1 MWLSTFSMKL
11 AGGGPSRQCS
21 EVGRLKFW
29 RSRFWRSKRGIL
41 TLSVVVL
48 LALFLVRPGANR
60 LRARIVNSISLAL
73 GRQVDVAAVNLRL
86 LPRPGF
92 ELENFVIHDDPAFS
106 AEPMLRAQEVTA
118 SLRIIS
124 LLRGRLEISRLNLTE
139 PSLNLVR
146 NNEGHW
152 NLENL
157 IERTAKIAVAPTSK
171 AKTERRPGFPYIE
184 ADRGRINF
192 KFGAEKKPY
201 ALTEADFALWQDSE
215 NAWGMRLKA
224 QPVRTD
230 FNLSDTG
237 TVSVSGSWQRAASL
251 RDTPLQFSLHW
262 DRAQLG
268 QVTKLTYGNDKGW
281 RGGLEVSA
289 TLTGTP
295 ANLAILTA
303 ASVEDFRR
311 YDIFGGGDLRLAI
324 QCAGHYSTVD
334 RALSDVGC
342 NAPVGDGAVAL
353 TGRVDHPFS
362 SRTYDLA
369 LTAQDLP
376 IQSLIAVARH
386 AKQGVPDDLIAAGR
400 LNGNVKLR
408 HGADSHVSEVA
419 WEGRGETAGFEL
431 RSKVTKT
438 ELVLGKVPLS
448 VSPAVDSRL
457 ASQIVASPLETCLVV
472 GPFNLA
478 LGRPA
483 PAVVRGWAS
492 RSGYSF
498 TVRGDAQLQRVL
510 QVARTVGIP
519 APQTAAEGLA
529 KIDLQIAGGWSG
541 FAAPRATGKAQLRSI
556 RADVRELNAPLE
568 IVSANLTLAPDEIS
582 VQNLAAAIAGTSWQG
597 SLSLPRPCAAPEPCS
612 VHFDLHAVEIA
623 TDRLNQLIN
632 PHVRKQPWYGFLSSS
647 AAGVPYLLAVHA
659 VGKLTAD
666 HVVVRKLIGNR
677 VSANVELNRGKLR
690 VSDLRGDVLGGK
702 HVGEWEADFTTK
714 PPEYSGS
721 GTLERVSLDQ
731 LSASMNDDWITGSAT
746 ASYRVKTSGLDAT
759 ELFASAVSTLKLEA
773 GDGLLSHIALTE
785 GTGPLQMQR
794 LAALLSL
801 RDGKFEIQEGKLETS
816 AGIFQVSGTA
826 SLTRVLNLK
835 LTREGAPGFNV
846 TGTLTEPHVSPIV
859 SAETQAAL
867 KP

>member
-1 MWLSTFSMKL
+1 M
-11 AGGGPSRQCS
+11 
-21 EVGRLKFW
+21 KFW
-29 RSRFWRSKRGIL
+29 RSRFWRSKRGVL
-41 TLSVVVL
+41 TVCVVVL
-48 LALFLVRPGANR
+48 LALFLIRPGVNR

-146 NNEGHW
+146 NKEGHW

-237 TVSVSGSWQRAASL
+237 MVSVSGSWQRAASL
-251 RDTPLQFSLHW
+251 RDTPLQFSLQW

-281 RGGLEVSA
+281 RGGLKVSA

-295 ANLAILTA
+295 ANLAIVTA

-324 QCAGHYSTVD
+324 ACDGHYSTVD
-334 RALSDVGC
+334 RVLSEVGC
-342 NAPVGDGAVAL
+342 NAPVGDGTVTLA
-353 TGRVDHPFS
+353 GRVDHPFS
-362 SRTYDLA
+362 SRNYDFA
-369 LTAQDLP
+369 LTARDLP
-376 IQSLIAVARH
+376 IQSLISLARH
-386 AKQGVPDDLIAAGR
+386 AKQGVPDDLIAAGH
-400 LNGNVKLR
+400 LNGTVKLR
-408 HGADSHVSEVA
+408 HGADSQLSEVA
-419 WEGRGETAGFEL
+419 WEGKGETSGFEVE
-431 RSKVTKT
+431 SKVTKT

-448 VSPAVDSRL
+448 VSPVADSKSATTR
-457 ASQIVASPLETCLVV
+457 QIVASPLETCLVV
-472 GPFNLA
+472 GPFNLP

-483 PAVVRGWAS
+483 PAVLRGWAS
-492 RSGYSF
+492 RSGYGF
-498 TVRGDAQLQRVL
+498 AVRGDAQLQRVL

-529 KIDLQIAGGWSG
+529 KIDLQIAGVWSG

-556 RADVRELNAPLE
+556 RADVRGLNAPLE
-568 IVSANLTLAPDEIS
+568 IASANLTLAADQVS
-582 VQNLAAAIAGTSWQG
+582 VQNLTAAIADTSWQG
-597 SLSLPRPCAAPEPCS
+597 SLTLPRPCAAPESCS
-612 VHFDLHAVEIA
+612 VHFDLHADEIA

-647 AAGVPYLLAVHA
+647 AAGVPYLLTVHA
-659 VGKLTAD
+659 MGKLTVD

-677 VSANVELNRGKLR
+677 VSANVELNKGKLR

-702 HVGEWEADFTTK
+702 HVGEWEADFTAK

-759 ELFASAVSTLKLEA
+759 ELFASAVSTLKLDA
-773 GDGLLSHIALTE
+773 RDGVLSHIALTE

-794 LAALLSL
+794 LTAQLALHN
-801 RDGKFEIQEGKLETS
+801 GKFEIQEGKLDTPT
-816 AGIFQVSGTA
+816 GMFQVSGTA

-835 LTREGAPGFNV
+835 LTREGATGFNV

-859 SAETQAAL
+859 SPETQAEL

>member
-11 AGGGPSRQCS
+11 AGEGPSRQCS
-21 EVGRLKFW
+21 EVERLKFW

-41 TLSVVVL
+41 ALSVIVL

-146 NNEGHW
+146 NKEGHW

-201 ALTEADFALWQDSE
+201 ALTEADFSLWQDSE

-237 TVSVSGSWQRAASL
+237 TVNVAGSWQRAASL
-251 RDTPLQFSLHW
+251 RDTPVQFSLQW

-281 RGGLEVSA
+281 RGGLYVSA

-295 ANLAILTA
+295 ANLAIVTA

-311 YDIFGGGDLRLAI
+311 YDIFGGGDLRLAL
-324 QCAGHYSTVD
+324 QCTGRYSTVD
-334 RALSDVGC
+334 RALSEVGC
-342 NAPVGDGAVAL
+342 NVPVGDGAVEL
-353 TGRVDHPFS
+353 TGEVDHPFS

-376 IQSLIAVARH
+376 IQSLISFARH
-386 AKQGVPDDLIAAGR
+386 AKQGVPDDLVATGR

-408 HGADSHVSEVA
+408 RGVSDVA
-419 WEGRGETAGFEL
+419 WEGRGETADFEL
-431 RSKVTKT
+431 ESKVTKT
-438 ELVLGKVPLS
+438 DLVLGKVPFA
-448 VSPAVDSRL
+448 VSPATDSKSATKR
-457 ASQIVASPLETCLVV
+457 QIVASPLETCLIV

-483 PAVVRGWAS
+483 PAVVHGSAS

-519 APQTAAEGLA
+519 ALQTAAEGLA
-529 KIDLQIAGGWSG
+529 KLDLQIAGGWSG
-541 FAAPRATGKAQLRSI
+541 FAAPRTTGKAQLRSI
-556 RADVRELNAPLE
+556 RAEVRGLNAPLE
-568 IVSANLTLAPDEIS
+568 IAAANLTLAADQIS
-582 VQNLAAAIAGTSWQG
+582 VQNLTTTIAGTSWEG
-597 SLSLPRPCAAPEPCS
+597 SLTLPRPCAAPESCS
-612 VHFDLHAVEIA
+612 VHFDLHADEIA

-647 AAGVPYLLAVHA
+647 TVGVPYLLTVHA
-659 VGKLTAD
+659 VGKLTSNQ
-666 HVVVRKLIGNR
+666 VVVRRLIGNR
-677 VSANVELNRGKLR
+677 VSANVELNKGKLR

-702 HVGEWEADFTTK
+702 HVGEWEADFTVK
-714 PPEYSGS
+714 PPQYSGS

-759 ELFASAVSTLKLEA
+759 ELFASALSTLKLDA
-773 GDGLLSHIALTE
+773 RDGLLSHIALTE

-794 LAALLSL
+794 LTTQLSL
-801 RDGKFEIQEGKLETS
+801 HDGKFEIEEGKLETPT
-816 AGIFQVSGTA
+816 GMFQVSGTA
-826 SLTRVLNLK
+826 TLTRVLNLK

-859 SAETQAAL
+859 SPETQAEL

>member
-1 MWLSTFSMKL
+1 M
-11 AGGGPSRQCS
+11 
-21 EVGRLKFW
+21 
-29 RSRFWRSKRGIL
+29 
-41 TLSVVVL
+41 L
-48 LALFLVRPGANR
+48 LGLFLVRPGANR

-73 GRQVDVAAVNLRL
+73 GRPVDVSAVNLRL

-92 ELENFVIHDDPAFS
+92 DLENFVIHDDPAFS

-146 NNEGHW
+146 NKEGHW

-171 AKTERRPGFPYIE
+171 AKTEKRPGFPYIE

-192 KFGAEKKPY
+192 KFGAEKTPY

-224 QPVRTD
+224 QPIRTD

-237 TVSVSGSWQRAASL
+237 VISVNGSWQRAASL
-251 RDTPLQFSLHW
+251 RDTPLQFSLEW
-262 DRAQLG
+262 YRAQLG

-281 RGGLEVSA
+281 RGGVEVST

-295 ANLAILTA
+295 ANLAIVTA
-303 ASVEDFRR
+303 ASVDDFRR
-311 YDIFGGGDLRLAI
+311 YDIFGGGDLRLAM
-324 QCAGHYSTVD
+324 QCTGHYSTVD

-342 NAPVGDGAVAL
+342 NAPVGDGTVTL

-362 SRTYDLA
+362 SRNYDLA
-369 LTAQDLP
+369 LIARDLP
-376 IQSLIAVARH
+376 IRSLIALARH

-400 LNGNVKLR
+400 LNGSMKLR
-408 HGADSHVSEVA
+408 QAADSRVHEVL
-419 WEGRGETAGFEL
+419 WEGGGETSGFEL
-431 RSKVTKT
+431 GSKLTKT
-438 ELVLGKVPLS
+438 ELLLGRVPFS
-448 VSPAVDSRL
+448 VSPATDSKSVA
-457 ASQIVASPLETCLVV
+457 ASRQIVGAPVETCLVV

-478 LGRPA
+478 MGRPS

-498 TVRGDAQLQRVL
+498 TIHGDAQLQRVL

-519 APQTAAEGLA
+519 APQPVADGLA
-529 KIDLQIAGGWSG
+529 RIDLQIAGGWSG
-541 FAAPRATGKAQLRSI
+541 FAAPRAMGKAQLHSI
-556 RADVRELNAPLE
+556 RAEVRGLNAPLE
-568 IVSANLTLAPDEIS
+568 IVSANLLLSPDQIN
-582 VQNLAAAIAGTSWQG
+582 VQGLTASIADTSWQG
-597 SLSLPRPCAAPEPCS
+597 SLTLPRQCTVPESCPIR
-612 VHFDLHAVEIA
+612 FDLHADEIA

-632 PHVRKQPWYGFLSSS
+632 PHVRKQPWYGFLSSPT
-647 AAGVPYLLAVHA
+647 AAVPYLLTVHA
-659 VGKLTAD
+659 VGKLAANS
-666 HVVVRKLIGNR
+666 VVVRKLVGNR
-677 VSANVELNRGKLR
+677 VSANVELNKGKLR

-702 HVGEWEADFTTK
+702 HIGEWEADFAAK

-731 LSASMNDDWITGSAT
+731 LAEIMNDDWITGFAT
-746 ASYRVKTSGLDAT
+746 AAYRVKTSGLDAT
-759 ELFASAVSTLKLEA
+759 ELFASAVSTLRLDA
-773 GDGLLSHIALTE
+773 RDGLLRHIALTE

-794 LAALLSL
+794 LTTQLSL
-801 RDGKFEIQEGKLETS
+801 HDGKFEIQEGKLETS

-835 LTREGAPGFNV
+835 LTREGAPGLNV
-846 TGTLTEPHVSPIV
+846 TGTLTEPHVSQIQSP
-859 SAETQAAL
+859 ETQAAL

>member
-1 MWLSTFSMKL
+1 MKFWQ
-11 AGGGPSRQCS
+11 S
-21 EVGRLKFW
+21 KFW
-29 RSRFWRSKRGIL
+29 RSRFWRSKRVLL
-41 TLSVVVL
+41 TLAVVVL

-60 LRARIVNSISLAL
+60 LRTRIVSSISLAL
-73 GRQVDVAAVNLRL
+73 GRPVDVAAVHLRL

-92 ELENFVIHDDPAFS
+92 DLENFVIHDDPAFS
-106 AEPMLRAQEVTA
+106 AEPLLRAQEVTA

-146 NNEGHW
+146 NAEGHW

-157 IERTAKIAVAPTSK
+157 VERTAHISVAPTSK

-215 NAWGMRLKA
+215 NTWGMRMKA

-237 TVSVSGSWQRAASL
+237 MVSVSGSWQRAASL
-251 RDTPLQFSLHW
+251 HDTPLQFSLLW
-262 DRAQLG
+262 DGAQLG
-268 QVTKLTYGNDKGW
+268 QVTKLAYGNDKGW
-281 RGGLEVSA
+281 RGGLEVST

-295 ANLAILTA
+295 ANLAIVTS

-311 YDIFGGGDLRLAI
+311 YDIFGGGDLRLAL
-324 QCAGHYSTVD
+324 QCAGHYSSVD
-334 RALSDVGC
+334 RSLSEVGC
-342 NAPVGDGAVAL
+342 NAPVGDGTMAV

-362 SRTYDLA
+362 SRNLDLSLSA
-369 LTAQDLP
+369 RDLP
-376 IQSLIAVARH
+376 IRSLIAFARH
-386 AKQGVPDDLIAAGR
+386 AKQGVPDDLTAAGR
-400 LNGNVKLR
+400 LNANVKLR
-408 HGADSHVSEVA
+408 RTSDFPANLVA
-419 WEGRGETAGFEL
+419 WEGKGETSGFEL
-431 RSKVTKT
+431 GSKLTKT
-438 ELVLGKVPLS
+438 ELVLGRVPFSISAATDSKSSASLRQIDT
-448 VSPAVDSRL
+448 PA
-457 ASQIVASPLETCLVV
+457 LETSLVV

-498 TVRGDAQLQRVL
+498 ALRGDAQLQRVL
-510 QVARTVGIP
+510 QLARTLGIP
-519 APQTAAEGLA
+519 APQPSADGLA
-529 KIDLQIAGGWSG
+529 KIDLQIAGAWLG
-541 FAAPRATGKAQLRSI
+541 FAAPRAVGKAQLHSI
-556 RADVRELNAPLE
+556 RAEVRGLNAPLE
-568 IVSANLTLAPDEIS
+568 IVSANLLLTPDQIN
-582 VQNLAAAIAGTSWQG
+582 VQNVTALAADTLWQG
-597 SLSLPRPCAAPEPCS
+597 SLVLPRQCAVPDSCPIR
-612 VHFDLHAVEIA
+612 FDLHADEIA

-647 AAGVPYLLAVHA
+647 ASGAPYLLAVHA
-659 VGKLTAD
+659 VGKITAN
-666 HVVVRKLIGNR
+666 HVVVRKLTGNR
-677 VSANVELNRGKLR
+677 VSADVELNKGKVR
-690 VSDLRGDVLGGK
+690 VSNLRGDVLGGK
-702 HVGEWEADFTTK
+702 HIGEWEADFTAK

-731 LSASMNDDWITGSAT
+731 LSTSMNDDWITGSAT
-746 ASYRVKTSGLDAT
+746 ATYRVKASGLDAT
-759 ELFASAVSTLKLEA
+759 ELFASAVSTVTMDA
-773 GDGLLSHIALTE
+773 RDGTLPHIALGE
-785 GTGPLQMQR
+785 GTGPLQIRR
-794 LAALLSL
+794 LAARLSL
-801 RDGKFEIQEGKLETS
+801 RDGEFEIQEAKLDTTT
-816 AGIFQVSGTA
+816 GVFQVSGTA

-846 TGTLTEPHVSPIV
+846 TGTLTEPHVSPTV
-859 SAETQAAL
+859 SPETQAEL

>member
-1 MWLSTFSMKL
+1 M
-11 AGGGPSRQCS
+11 
-21 EVGRLKFW
+21 KFW

-157 IERTAKIAVAPTSK
+157 IERTAKIVVAPTSK

-612 VHFDLHAVEIA
+612 VHFDLHADEIA

>member
-1 MWLSTFSMKL
+1 MWLSTSSMKL
-11 AGGGPSRQCS
+11 AGGGRSRWCS
-21 EVGRLKFW
+21 EVARLKFW
-29 RSRFWRSKRGIL
+29 RSRRGIL
-41 TLSVVVL
+41 TLSVVAL

-124 LLRGRLEISRLNLTE
+124 LLRGRLEISRLSLTE
-139 PSLNLVR
+139 PSFNLVR
-146 NNEGHW
+146 NKDGHW

-157 IERTAKIAVAPTSK
+157 IERTSRIAVAPTSK

-230 FNLSDTG
+230 FNLTDTG
-237 TVSVSGSWQRAASL
+237 TVNVGGSWQRAASL
-251 RDTPLQFSLHW
+251 RDTPLQFSFQW

-268 QVTKLTYGNDKGW
+268 QVTKLTYGNDEGW
-281 RGGLEVSA
+281 RGGVEVSA

-295 ANLAILTA
+295 ANLAIATA

-311 YDIFGGGDLRLAI
+311 YDIFGGGDLRMAI
-324 QCAGHYSTVD
+324 RCNGHYSTVD
-334 RALSDVGC
+334 RALSEVGC
-342 NAPVGDGAVAL
+342 NAPVGDGAVML
-353 TGRVDHPFS
+353 SGRVDHPFS

-376 IQSLIAVARH
+376 IRSLISLARH

-400 LNGNVKLR
+400 LNGSVKLR
-408 HGADSHVSEVA
+408 CGIDSQVSELA
-419 WEGRGETAGFEL
+419 WEGRGETSGFEL
-431 RSKVTKT
+431 ESKVTKT
-438 ELVLGKVPLS
+438 ELVLGKVPFSL
-448 VSPAVDSRL
+448 SPA
-457 ASQIVASPLETCLVV
+457 ASQKSATTRQIVACPLETCLVI
-472 GPFNLA
+472 GPFNVA

-483 PAVVRGWAS
+483 PTVVRGWAS
-492 RSGYSF
+492 RSGYGF
-498 TVRGDAQLQRVL
+498 TVRGDAEVQRVL
-510 QVARTVGIP
+510 QVAKTAGIP
-519 APQTAAEGLA
+519 TPQIAAEGLA
-529 KIDLQIAGGWSG
+529 KIDLQIAGAWSG
-541 FAAPRATGKAQLRSI
+541 FAPPRAMGKAQLRSI
-556 RADVRELNAPLE
+556 RADVRGLNAPLE
-568 IVSANLTLAPDEIS
+568 ITSANLLLAPDQIS
-582 VQNLAAAIAGTSWQG
+582 VQNLTASIADTSWQG
-597 SLSLPRPCAAPEPCS
+597 SITLPRPCAAAESCS
-612 VHFDLHAVEIA
+612 VHFDLHADEIA
-623 TDRLNQLIN
+623 TDRLNQLVN
-632 PHVRKQPWYGFLSSS
+632 PHVRQRPWYGFLSSS
-647 AAGVPYLLAVHA
+647 APGVPYLLTVHA
-659 VGKLTAD
+659 AGKLTANR
-666 HVVVRKLIGNR
+666 VVVRKLVGDR
-677 VSANVELNRGKLR
+677 VSANVELNKGKLR
-690 VSDLRGDVLGGK
+690 LSDLRADVLGGK
-702 HVGEWEADFTTK
+702 HIGEWEADFTAK

-746 ASYRVKTSGLDAT
+746 ATYRVKTSGADAS
-759 ELFASAVSTLKLEA
+759 ELLASAVGSFKLDA
-773 GDGLLSHIALTE
+773 RDGLLSHIALTE
-785 GTGPLQMQR
+785 GTGPLQLRR
-794 LAALLSL
+794 LAGDLTFQ
-801 RDGKFEIQEGKLETS
+801 DGKFEIQDGKLETP
-816 AGIFQVSGTA
+816 AGIFQVNGTA

-835 LTREGAPGFNV
+835 LSREGATGFTV

-859 SAETQAAL
+859 SPETQAAL

>member
-1 MWLSTFSMKL
+1 
-11 AGGGPSRQCS
+11 
-21 EVGRLKFW
+21 
-29 RSRFWRSKRGIL
+29 
-41 TLSVVVL
+41 VL

-60 LRARIVNSISLAL
+60 LRSRIVNSVSLAL
-73 GRQVDVAAVNLRL
+73 GRPVDVAAVNLRL

-92 ELENFVIHDDPAFS
+92 DLEGFVIHDDPAFS

-146 NNEGHW
+146 NAEGHW

-171 AKTERRPGFPYIE
+171 AKTEKRPGFPYIE

-224 QPVRTD
+224 QPIRTD

-237 TVSVSGSWQRAASL
+237 TVAVTGSWQRAASL
-251 RDTPLQFSLHW
+251 RDTPLQFNLEW
-262 DRAQLG
+262 YRAQLG

-281 RGGLEVSA
+281 RGGLQVST

-295 ANLAILTA
+295 ANLAIVTA

-334 RALSDVGC
+334 RVLSNVGC
-342 NAPVGDGAVAL
+342 NAPVGGGIVTL

-362 SRTYDLA
+362 SRNYDLA
-369 LTAQDLP
+369 LTARDLP
-376 IQSLIAVARH
+376 IRSLIALARH
-386 AKQGVPDDLIAAGR
+386 AKQSVPDDLIAEGR
-400 LNGNVKLR
+400 LNGDLKLR
-408 HGADSHVSEVA
+408 RGADPQVNEVA
-419 WEGRGETAGFEL
+419 LEGNGETSGFDL
-431 RSKVTKT
+431 GSKLTKT
-438 ELVLGKVPLS
+438 QLALGRVPFS
-448 VSPAVDSRL
+448 VSPATNSKSRAAL
-457 ASQIVASPLETCLVV
+457 RQVLASPLETSLVV

-483 PAVVRGWAS
+483 PAVVRGWVS

-498 TVRGDAQLQRVL
+498 TIRGDAQLQRVL

-519 APQTAAEGLA
+519 SPQPAADGVA

-541 FAAPRATGKAQLRSI
+541 FAAPRAMGRAQLHSI
-556 RADVRELNAPLE
+556 RAEVRGLNAPLE
-568 IVSANLTLAPDEIS
+568 IVSANLLLTPDQIS
-582 VQNLAAAIAGTSWQG
+582 VQSLTASIADTSWQG
-597 SLSLPRPCAAPEPCS
+597 SLTLPRQCAAPDTCPIR
-612 VHFDLHAVEIA
+612 FDLHADEIA
-623 TDRLNQLIN
+623 TDQLSQLIN
-632 PHVRKQPWYGFLSSS
+632 PHVRNQPWYGFLSSS
-647 AAGVPYLLAVHA
+647 AAGVPYLLTVHA
-659 VGKLTAD
+659 VGKLTANR
-666 HVVVRKLIGNR
+666 VVVRKLVGNR
-677 VSANVELNRGKLR
+677 VSANVELNKGKLR
-690 VSDLRGDVLGGK
+690 VADLRADVLGGK
-702 HVGEWEADFTTK
+702 HVGEWDADFTAK
-714 PPEYSGS
+714 PPEYRGN
-721 GTLERVSLDQ
+721 GALERVSLDQ
-731 LSASMNDDWITGSAT
+731 LSEIMNDDWITGSAT
-746 ASYRVKTSGLDAT
+746 ATYRVKASGLDAT
-759 ELFASAVSTLKLEA
+759 ELFASAVSTLKWDA
-773 GDGLLSHIALTE
+773 RDGVLQHIALAD
-785 GTGPLQMQR
+785 GTGPLQMHR

-801 RDGKFEIQEGKLETS
+801 QDGKFDIQEGKLETPT
-816 AGIFQVSGTA
+816 GIFQVSGTA

-835 LTREGAPGFNV
+835 LTREGAPGYNV
-846 TGTLTEPHVSPIV
+846 TGTLTEPHVSPIM
-859 SAETQAAL
+859 SPETQAAL

>member
-1 MWLSTFSMKL
+1 
-11 AGGGPSRQCS
+11 
-21 EVGRLKFW
+21 
-29 RSRFWRSKRGIL
+29 
-41 TLSVVVL
+41 VL

-146 NNEGHW
+146 NKEGHW

-237 TVSVSGSWQRAASL
+237 TVNVAGSWQRAASL
-251 RDTPLQFSLHW
+251 RDTPVQFSLQW

-281 RGGLEVSA
+281 RGSLEVSA

-295 ANLAILTA
+295 ANLAIVTA

-324 QCAGHYSTVD
+324 QCTGHYSTVD
-334 RALSDVGC
+334 RALSEVGC
-342 NAPVGDGAVAL
+342 NAPVGDGTVTL

-376 IQSLIAVARH
+376 IQSLISFARH

-408 HGADSHVSEVA
+408 RGVSDVA
-419 WEGRGETAGFEL
+419 WEGRGETADFEL
-431 RSKVTKT
+431 ESKVTKT
-438 ELVLGKVPLS
+438 DLVLGKVPFA
-448 VSPAVDSRL
+448 VSPATDSKSATKR
-457 ASQIVASPLETCLVV
+457 QIVASPLETCLIV

-483 PAVVRGWAS
+483 PAVVHGSAS

-519 APQTAAEGLA
+519 VPQTAAEGLA
-529 KIDLQIAGGWSG
+529 KLDLQIAGGWSE

-556 RADVRELNAPLE
+556 RAEVRGLNAPLE
-568 IVSANLTLAPDEIS
+568 IAAANLTLAADQIS
-582 VQNLAAAIAGTSWQG
+582 VQNLTTTIAGTSWEG
-597 SLSLPRPCAAPEPCS
+597 SLTLPRPCAAPESCS
-612 VHFDLHAVEIA
+612 VHFDLHADEIE

-647 AAGVPYLLAVHA
+647 AAGVPYLLTVHA
-659 VGKLTAD
+659 VGKVTANR
-666 HVVVRKLIGNR
+666 VVVRKLIGNR
-677 VSANVELNRGKLR
+677 VSANVELNKGKLR
-690 VSDLRGDVLGGK
+690 VSDLHGDVLGGK
-702 HVGEWEADFTTK
+702 HVGEWEADFTAK

-759 ELFASAVSTLKLEA
+759 GLFASAVSTLKLEA
-773 GDGLLSHIALTE
+773 RDGLLSHIALTE

-794 LAALLSL
+794 LTTQLSL
-801 RDGKFEIQEGKLETS
+801 HDGKFEVEEGKLETS

-835 LTREGAPGFNV
+835 LTREGAPGFTV

-859 SAETQAAL
+859 SPETQAEL